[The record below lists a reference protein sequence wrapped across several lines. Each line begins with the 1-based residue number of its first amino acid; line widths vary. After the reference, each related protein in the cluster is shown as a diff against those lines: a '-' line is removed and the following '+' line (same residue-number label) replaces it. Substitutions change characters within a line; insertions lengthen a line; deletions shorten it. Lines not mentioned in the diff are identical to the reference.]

1 MSSEPLVIS
10 TIGMSLC
17 YAFVNGFHDG
27 ANVMATVICSRS
39 MTPYKAL
46 ALSAISEFI
55 GAILL
60 GTAVAAAI
68 SGSIL
73 NTSQLAMLK
82 PEQVYLLIIS
92 ATSAAII
99 WNLITWI
106 LGLPSSSSHALIGGL
121 MGAGILTMSIDGID
135 LDKLIQGVILP
146 LIVSPLA
153 GLFAGYMIFS
163 MIKSA
168 FARAH
173 RSASHF
179 FRFIQAPA
187 MCVLAAAHGSNDAQK
202 AMGVIAMVL
211 AAQMGV
217 EQEGITIPNWVMV
230 SCAAAIALGL
240 STGGWSIVR
249 TVGFGICKLAPV
261 HSFSS
266 QAGSA
271 LVICLASIFGGPVST
286 TQVVSSTVMGV
297 GAAKRLAAVRWTTTV
312 NIVYAWALTLPVV
325 ALISAGIYWALIR
338 IIVI

>member
-1 MSSEPLVIS
+1 MSVS
-10 TIGMSLC
+10 

-46 ALSAISEFI
+46 VLAAISEFI
-55 GAILL
+55 GAIFL

-68 SGSIL
+68 SGSVL
-73 NTSQLAMLK
+73 NSDQLALLK
-82 PEQVYLLIIS
+82 TELIYLLIIS
-92 ATSAAII
+92 ATSAAIV

-121 MGAGILTMSIDGID
+121 IGAGLLAMSTKGIE
-135 LDKLIQGVILP
+135 LDKLLRGVLLP
-146 LIVSPLA
+146 LIISPLA
-153 GLFAGYMIFS
+153 GLFAGYIIFS
-163 MIKSA
+163 VLKSV
-168 FARAH
+168 FAKAH
-173 RSASHF
+173 RSVSHF

-187 MCVLAAAHGSNDAQK
+187 MCVLAASHGSNDAQK

-211 AAQMGV
+211 AAQMGAQQKGV
-217 EQEGITIPNWVMV
+217 SIPNWVIIT
-230 SCAAAIALGL
+230 CAAAIALGL

-271 LVICLASIFGGPVST
+271 LVIFLASIFGGPVST

-312 NIVYAWALTLPVV
+312 NIVYAWVLTLPVV
-325 ALISAGIYWALIR
+325 ALISAGIYWILVK
-338 IIVI
+338 IIVT